1 MQLSSFN
8 PPPPFPPPTHAHTL
22 PKKLKSAN
30 KCTDKTKN
38 TGDLLSE
45 EL

>member
-8 PPPPFPPPTHAHTL
+8 PPPHTHTL

-30 KCTDKTKN
+30 KCTDKMKN

-45 EL
+45 AL